1 LVPGISGNM
10 CVFMCISNTY
20 MVIYQSV
27 IYILYIYYNYILC
40 RYLFGYIRY
49 ADGNTESFFKRK
61 SNGTLLAISLT
72 ENP

>member
-27 IYILYIYYNYILC
+27 IYIYYILC